1 MEPRDCTWCGSARS
15 VEHDVCQVCLMRFPE
30 LKNADEVV
38 VILDERELQIHSVPA
53 EEEEAARTAVSE

>member
-30 LKNADEVV
+30 LRDADEVV
-38 VILDERELQIHSVPA
+38 VILEEKDLQVRERPGEQ
-53 EEEEAARTAVSE
+53 EATGTAVGE